1 MGALGGLDAG
11 RVPGMKTPLSLNAQ
25 ARALRS
31 LTGLPL
37 AHCRRIMV
45 MANAEKH
52 RNFVMRQRSA
62 RATGRAARVEQL
74 GFSDVRASDEEVAR
88 TFAEIRRNLEE
99 VRP

>member
-1 MGALGGLDAG
+1 
-11 RVPGMKTPLSLNAQ
+11 MKTPLSLNAQ

-52 RNFVMRQRSA
+52 RSFVMRSRATRARIREDQLDFSA
-62 RATGRAARVEQL
+62 RRP
-74 GFSDVRASDEEVAR
+74 SDDEVAR
-88 TFAEIRRNLEE
+88 SFEEIRRNLEG
-99 VRP
+99 VQP